1 MDDSIHDSL
10 RQTADSHSTGL
21 ELPTAA
27 RVLRISPDALR
38 KRIERGKVQAYK
50 EDGRWLVV
58 LDNSDIQTRQART
71 ERTDKSSAELYERII
86 TLTAESTRYK
96 TLAEVSESTL
106 RETEEHYKATIA
118 ELQHERTILEQRVAE
133 LQQVAEPEQ
142 ELPRRRWWGGK
153 R

>member
-1 MDDSIHDSL
+1 MDDSIHYNL

-58 LDNSDIQTRQART
+58 LDSADMKTRQSRT

-86 TLTAESTRYK
+86 TLTEESTRYK
-96 TLAEVSESTL
+96 TLAELSDSSR
-106 RETEEHYKATIA
+106 RELEETYKAQIA
-118 ELQHERTILEQRVAE
+118 ELQHERTIIEQRLAE
-133 LQQVAEPEQ
+133 LEKH
-142 ELPRRRWWGGK
+142 PRRRWWFGGK
-153 R
+153 P